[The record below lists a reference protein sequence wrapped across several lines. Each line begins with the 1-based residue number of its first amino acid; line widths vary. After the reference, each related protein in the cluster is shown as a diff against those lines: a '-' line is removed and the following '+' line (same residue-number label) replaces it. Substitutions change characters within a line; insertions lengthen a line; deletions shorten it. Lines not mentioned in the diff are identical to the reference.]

1 MHILKPLLKLIH
13 ASMLVLLMTSQSQ
26 AQVLTTFV
34 LIRHAEKSSEAGKDP
49 ALSEAGQ
56 QRAVRL
62 AEMLKATKVDAVY
75 STPYQR
81 TRLTVTPLA
90 EQQGLQVQ
98 TYDALKREAIDEML
112 QRHHGGTVVVC
123 GHSNTIP
130 WTANYL
136 TGNKDLSDFADNEYG
151 NLLIVEVV
159 EKGKAKVVWLRY

>member
-1 MHILKPLLKLIH
+1 MFILKPLLKLIQ
-13 ASMLVLLMTSQSQ
+13 ASVLALLVTGLAQ

-34 LIRHAEKSSEAGKDP
+34 LVRHAEKSSEAGKDP

-81 TRLTVTPLA
+81 TRSTVTPLA
-90 EQQGLQVQ
+90 EQRGLPVQ
-98 TYDALKREAIDEML
+98 TYDALKGEAIDEML

-136 TGNKDLSDFADNEYG
+136 TGNKDLADFADNEYG
-151 NLLIVEVV
+151 NLLIVEVA
-159 EKGKAKVVWLRY
+159 EKGKSKVVWLKY